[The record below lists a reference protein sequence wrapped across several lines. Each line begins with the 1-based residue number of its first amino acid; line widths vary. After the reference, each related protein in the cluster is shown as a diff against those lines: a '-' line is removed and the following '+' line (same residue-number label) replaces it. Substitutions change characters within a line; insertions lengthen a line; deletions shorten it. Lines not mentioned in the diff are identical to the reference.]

1 MVYRKHTP
9 KSRKYKKSESP
20 LEDHKSHSHQP
31 SNIEQ
36 YASPSIEKHTLPSIE
51 EHASPSVEHA
61 STEEKKSP
69 AAFSFLTSIFGSREK
84 TERTGDPLI
93 SLLGYDIYLDDLLL
107 IGLILLI
114 MTDKIEDEILL
125 IILAYLLIDIF

>member
-20 LEDHKSHSHQP
+20 SEDHQSHSHQP
-31 SNIEQ
+31 S
-36 YASPSIEKHTLPSIE
+36 HIE
-51 EHASPSVEHA
+51 EHASPSVEHV
-61 STEEKKSP
+61 SPEEKRKP
-69 AAFSFLTSIFGSREK
+69 QPFSFLTSIFGSREK
-84 TERTGDPLI
+84 TERSGDPLI
-93 SLLGYDIYLDDLLL
+93 TIFDHEIYLDDLLL
-107 IGLILLI
+107 AGLILLI